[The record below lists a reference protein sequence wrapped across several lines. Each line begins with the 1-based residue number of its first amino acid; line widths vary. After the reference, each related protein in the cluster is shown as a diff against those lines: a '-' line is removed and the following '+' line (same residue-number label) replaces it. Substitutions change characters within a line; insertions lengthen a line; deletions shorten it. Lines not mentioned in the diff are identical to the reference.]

1 MYRAIIFDFDYTLG
15 DATEGIVQSVS
26 YALEQLGESPA
37 SREAIRRTIGLS
49 LADTYAGLSG
59 DRDPERARQFAAL
72 FKARADEVMVA
83 NTRLYPGVL
92 ELLGQLKTA
101 GIRCAIVTTKFHYR
115 IEQILEKFDAG
126 RLIDLIVGAED
137 VRVEKPDP
145 EGLLW
150 AMEHLSVAKHE
161 ALYVGDSLVDAK
173 TAQRAAV
180 AFAAVLTGTTTEA
193 EFEALPHVFIGEDVR
208 DIAAFVGI

>member
-26 YALEQLGESPA
+26 FALEQLGEAPA

-49 LADTYAGLSG
+49 LADTYAALSG
-59 DRDPERARQFAAL
+59 KHDPERARHFAAL

-92 ELLGQLKTA
+92 ELLRQLKAA
-101 GIRCAIVTTKFHYR
+101 GIRRAIVTTKFHYR
-115 IEQILEKFDAG
+115 IEQILDKFNAAG
-126 RLIDLIVGAED
+126 FMDLIVGAED

-150 AMEHLSVAKHE
+150 ALERLGLAKHE
-161 ALYVGDSLVDAK
+161 VLYVGDSLVDAK
-173 TAQRAAV
+173 TAQRAGV
-180 AFAAVLTGTTTEA
+180 DFAAVLTGTTTQA
-193 EFEALPHVFIGEDVR
+193 EFETLPHVFMGDDVR
-208 DIAAFVGI
+208 DITVLL

>member
-26 YALEQLGESPA
+26 YALEQLGEAPA

-49 LADTYAGLSG
+49 LTDTYAGLSG
-59 DRDPERARQFAAL
+59 KHDPERARQFAAL

-92 ELLGQLKTA
+92 ELLGQLKTV

-115 IEQILEKFDAG
+115 IEQILEKFD
-126 RLIDLIVGAED
+126 
-137 VRVEKPDP
+137 
-145 EGLLW
+145 
-150 AMEHLSVAKHE
+150 
-161 ALYVGDSLVDAK
+161 
-173 TAQRAAV
+173 
-180 AFAAVLTGTTTEA
+180 TGECTEI
-193 EFEALPHVFIGEDVR
+193 EM
-208 DIAAFVGI
+208 